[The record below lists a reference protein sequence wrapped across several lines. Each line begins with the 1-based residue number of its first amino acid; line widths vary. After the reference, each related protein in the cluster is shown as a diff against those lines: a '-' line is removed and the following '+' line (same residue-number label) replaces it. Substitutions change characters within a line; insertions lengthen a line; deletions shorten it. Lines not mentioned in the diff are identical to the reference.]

1 LRQQENIKNTYF
13 ILMSAKRDM
22 DWILPA
28 KKARADGLITKPFT
42 PEMLKQKISQLGAT
56 HALAWPAPSQAGPPD
71 HIWGG
76 SRPGISHGVA
86 ACAMPHHES
95 TDRASGRA
103 WARICP
109 AHGAFEYGAG

>member
-22 DWILPA
+22 DWILAA

-76 SRPGISHGVA
+76 QSTRHKPRGCGLRNA
-86 ACAMPHHES
+86 AP
-95 TDRASGRA
+95 RKYR
-103 WARICP
+103 
-109 AHGAFEYGAG
+109 